1 MYSSYED
8 KAKGELLLWNSYLD
22 IQLYVRRRPP
32 VETRPEWG
40 QTMSVGAFKN
50 ICFLFWK
57 KKWLSNFVLKEK
69 IKSRILLAFFERFL
83 FRFTLLQFLRC
94 DHLKQTCILTS
105 IDLCMSIC
113 YLLFMFVHDQNK
125 DYLDIHI
132 SRLAGSPR
140 FYQPKKNCIMDFL
153 SF

>member
-1 MYSSYED
+1 MKFVPRYSAICSQ
-8 KAKGELLLWNSYLD
+8 ASSSWNSSRMRSNYECRGVQEYLFPF
-22 IQLYVRRRPP
+22 L
-32 VETRPEWG
+32 E
-40 QTMSVGAFKN
+40 KN
-50 ICFLFWK
+50 IYQISFWRK
-57 KKWLSNFVLKEK
+57 K